1 VNRPASPRDSRA
13 TPLDSRAHAAI
24 GETNRP
30 GVLFMP
36 IRSGV
41 RWLWQRITPAA
52 TKVPE
57 ITLLFWVIK
66 LLTTAMGEATS
77 DFLVFQI
84 DPVIAVILGAIGLA
98 TAMALQLLARRYVP
112 ALYWLAVA
120 MVAVFGTMGADVV
133 HIGLGVPYVVSSVF
147 FALCLAV
154 IFAVWYATEGTL
166 SIHSIYTPRREL
178 FYWATVMATFA
189 LGTAAGD
196 MTASTMGL
204 GYFNSGVMF
213 GALFALPAL
222 GYRFLRVNPILAFW
236 IAYVLTRPFGASF
249 ADWAGKSPSL
259 SGLGLGTGAVSIVL
273 TIVIAMLVGYLTVT
287 QKRSSDRLATA
298 APAGH

>member
-1 VNRPASPRDSRA
+1 MQGPVTGSTSPPGPDTGPALIGTHPWGAIYLRA
-13 TPLDSRAHAAI
+13 RGGAT
-24 GETNRP
+24 
-30 GVLFMP
+30 
-36 IRSGV
+36 
-41 RWLWQRITPAA
+41 WLWQRITPAA

-57 ITLLFWVIK
+57 ITVLFWVIK

-98 TAMALQLLARRYVP
+98 IAMALQLLVRRYVVP
-112 ALYWLAVA
+112 IYWLAVA

-133 HIGLGVPYVVSSVF
+133 HIGLGVPYAVSTVF

-154 IFAVWYATEGTL
+154 IFCTWYATERTL

-189 LGTAAGD
+189 LGTAVGD

-204 GYFNSGVMF
+204 GYFTSGVMF
-213 GALFALPAL
+213 AILFALPAL
-222 GYRFLRVNPILAFW
+222 GYRLFNLNPILAFW
-236 IAYVLTRPFGASF
+236 TAYILTRPFGASF
-249 ADWAGKSPSL
+249 ADWAGKARSL
-259 SGLGLGTGAVSIVL
+259 SGLGLGTGEVAVVL
-273 TIVIAMLVGYLTVT
+273 TVVIVILVGYLTVT
-287 QKRSSDRLATA
+287 RRDVENEL
-298 APAGH
+298 PANTL

>member
-1 VNRPASPRDSRA
+1 VTGSTSPPGTDTDSA
-13 TPLDSRAHAAI
+13 LV
-24 GETNRP
+24 GTNRW
-30 GVLFMP
+30 GAIYLRARRGATRV
-36 IRSGV
+36 
-41 RWLWQRITPAA
+41 WQRITPTA

-57 ITLLFWVIK
+57 ITVLFWVIK

-84 DPVIAVILGAIGLA
+84 DPVVAVILGTIGLA
-98 TAMALQLLARRYVP
+98 IAMALQLLVRRYVP
-112 ALYWLAVA
+112 AFYWLAVA

-133 HIGLGVPYVVSSVF
+133 HIGLGVPYAVSSVF

-154 IFAVWYATEGTL
+154 IFAVWYTTERTL

-204 GYFNSGVMF
+204 GYFTSGVMF
-213 GALFALPAL
+213 GVLFALPAV
-222 GYRFLRVNPILAFW
+222 GYRFLRINSILAFW

-249 ADWAGKSPSL
+249 ADWAGKSPHL
-259 SGLGLGTGAVSIVL
+259 SGLGLGTGAVSVVL
-273 TIVIAMLVGYLTVT
+273 TIVIVLLVGYLTVR
-287 QKRSSDRLATA
+287 QKDVDDEQQA
-298 APAGH
+298 ASL

>member
-1 VNRPASPRDSRA
+1 MGEIHSRV
-13 TPLDSRAHAAI
+13 SRI
-24 GETNRP
+24 S
-30 GVLFMP
+30 
-36 IRSGV
+36 IQ
-41 RWLWQRITPAA
+41 LWQRITPAA

-57 ITLLFWVIK
+57 ITVLFWVIK

-84 DPVIAVILGAIGLA
+84 DPVVAVVLGAIGLA
-98 TAMALQLLARRYVP
+98 IAMALQLLVRRYVP

-133 HIGLGVPYVVSSVF
+133 HIGLGIPYAVSAMF

-154 IFAVWYATEGTL
+154 VFAVWYATEKTL

-178 FYWATVMATFA
+178 FYWATVMAAFA

-196 MTASTMGL
+196 MTAGTMGL
-204 GYFNSGVMF
+204 GYFTSGVMF
-213 GALFALPAL
+213 GVLFVLPAV
-222 GYRFLRVNPILAFW
+222 GYRFVRLNSILAFW

-249 ADWAGKSPSL
+249 ADWAGKSRSL
-259 SGLGLGTGAVSIVL
+259 SGLGVGTGAVGVVL
-273 TIVIAMLVGYLTVT
+273 TVVIVILVGYLTVSHKGVEEA
-287 QKRSSDRLATA
+287 QQRASLRSL
-298 APAGH
+298 